1 MNQTGG
7 NGEKPHFGPNL
18 HPLGPNSGPHFFL
31 FFFKNVASSV
41 PRYHDQLSSC
51 TTSEKTKDPNFS
63 DRRTDEQT
71 DG

>member
-1 MNQTGG
+1 MA
-7 NGEKPHFGPNL
+7 KNL
-18 HPLGPNSGPHFFL
+18 ILGLIYTPWAQIRAPIFFY